1 MASAIHTVTV
11 YIDGDLRRMR
21 LNYDESVLCGA
32 SLHGITAMLCY
43 SGRRNLVRGL
53 VSLISS
59 PCMARRP
66 IWSIGRS
73 VTRGQRNAKPTVT
86 FPACS
91 AALSPKC
98 SVRLLLICQ

>member
-21 LNYDESVLCGA
+21 LNYDESVLYGA

-59 PCMARRP
+59 PCMAR

-86 FPACS
+86 FPAGS
-91 AALSPKC
+91 AASSPKC
-98 SVRLLLICQ
+98 SVRLLLIGKIS